1 MFSCADVIEFLGQ
14 QIHVLADF
22 SVCDPGVDLCG
33 ADIRMTE
40 NLRHGFDGHVVGQQ
54 HRGCAA
60 VPCHMEGQ
68 FLVYPAHGGN
78 LLQIV
83 IHPLVADYGQQF
95 SIGELT
101 LVLFQ
106 DGNRNIQQTDR
117 CRYVGLVPF
126 ADDPEVAVEAG
137 ADVVGLQLADVN
149 IGECREA
156 AEDKQVADLFKPPG
170 GDRWP

>member
-1 MFSCADVIEFLGQ
+1 
-14 QIHVLADF
+14 
-22 SVCDPGVDLCG
+22 
-33 ADIRMTE
+33 MTE
-40 NLRHGFDGHVVGQQ
+40 NFRDGFDGHVVGQQ

-60 VPCHMEGQ
+60 VPGHMEGQ

-83 IHPLVADYGQQF
+83 VYPLVADYGQQF

-117 CRYVGLVPF
+117 SC
-126 ADDPEVAVEAG
+126 AVCG
-137 ADVVGLQLADVN
+137 
-149 IGECREA
+149 
-156 AEDKQVADLFKPPG
+156 
-170 GDRWP
+170 